1 LVTHRISISEPK
13 LSDPVATLRKGV
25 KAWNEWRATI
35 AGAHPDF
42 SGATIAALDW
52 TDRDGID

>member
-1 LVTHRISISEPK
+1 
-13 LSDPVATLRKGV
+13 V